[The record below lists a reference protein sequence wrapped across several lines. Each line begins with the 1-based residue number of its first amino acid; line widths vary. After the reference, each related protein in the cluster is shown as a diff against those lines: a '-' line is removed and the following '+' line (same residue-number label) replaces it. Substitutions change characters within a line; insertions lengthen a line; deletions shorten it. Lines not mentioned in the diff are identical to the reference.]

1 MEEVREEVSPEEVS
15 RVEVVRVEVDLD
27 LDLDLDLVGPD
38 LVEVDGPGGLDGPAV
53 EADLEAAASLEE
65 DS

>member
-15 RVEVVRVEVDLD
+15 RVEVVRVEV
-27 LDLDLDLVGPD
+27 DLDLDLVGPD